1 MNWFQSFYSL
11 FKTIIDILYQSL
23 VSNSLCILF
32 FAFLYIIINLLKPIN
47 HGINYKDKLTIIDSK
62 LIFSAKNQ
70 FLYDVEVPYHIS
82 LLDGFDLE
90 GFIILAQQVAVV
102 IILVFYKIKFII
114 ELHRKYHVK
123 WI

>member
-1 MNWFQSFYSL
+1 MTLRFYYPIDKILDNMLSFNGA
-11 FKTIIDILYQSL
+11 TILLIFLLIL
-23 VSNSLCILF
+23 VS
-32 FAFLYIIINLLKPIN
+32 KVV
-47 HGINYKDKLTIIDSK
+47 GINSPLEVFPGFFLKFIITLVSSSTLLSIQKL
-62 LIFSAKNQ
+62 LA
-70 FLYDVEVPYHIS
+70 
-82 LLDGFDLE
+82 FDLE